1 MSHIK
6 NRNKKSIRSKYKN
19 LSLFSSGKNKP
30 KTKTGYG
37 NKSRAIMTLKNIKKY
52 NKTYQKQVVNTL
64 YNRAKYHKYQNKD
77 MREAMKVFKL
87 WLKNNN

>member
-1 MSHIK
+1 MSHK
-6 NRNKKSIRSKYKN
+6 NYKKSKKIN

-52 NKTYQKQVVNTL
+52 NKIYQKQVVNTL